1 MKQDIIKLDN
11 NETKFLISLLEDGS
25 KTDAQIAKETGMS
38 KATAGRIRKS
48 LEEQKII
55 SEYIPIIDLDKI
67 GIDIYAI
74 VMFQWEGFKDE
85 KLTSDMIVFLEKNHH
100 VIFLANGEGSEGST
114 TSLFL
119 GFENIKEYHEFFV
132 SFRKKYGDKIGRLV
146 TLILPSSEII
156 KQDFTDLVKHV
167 LQSQNK
173 E

>member
-1 MKQDIIKLDN
+1 MKQNSINLDK

-25 KTDAQIAKETGMS
+25 KTDAQISKETGMS
-38 KATAGRIRKS
+38 KATAGRIRKN
-48 LEEQKII
+48 LEEQNII
-55 SEYIPIIDLDKI
+55 AEYIPIVDLDRI
-67 GIDIYAI
+67 GIDIYA
-74 VMFQWEGFKDE
+74 VAMFQWEGFKDE
-85 KLTSDMIVFLEKNHH
+85 RLTTDMITFLEKNHH

-119 GFENIKEYHEFFV
+119 GFEDIKEYHRFFV

-167 LQSQNK
+167 LQKQK
-173 E
+173 